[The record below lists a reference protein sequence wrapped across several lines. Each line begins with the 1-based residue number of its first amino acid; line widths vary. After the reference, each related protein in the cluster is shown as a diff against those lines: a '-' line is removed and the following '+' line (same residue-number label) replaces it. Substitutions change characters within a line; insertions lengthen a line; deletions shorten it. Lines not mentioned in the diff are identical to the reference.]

1 MHFLRHSL
9 VSSFESLYHYQAL
22 AVKEHSKAN
31 GEMMTENIVDNP
43 VQNYRIASH
52 RGTAYVCDFYRKSKL
67 EATDR
72 KYYIFS
78 LLLFVI
84 LPSLLIFKI
93 QISNLNLKKK
103 KGNCFMSTSQGRVYL
118 KKGKHHIELL
128 YSIAGDK
135 FCEQNFLL
143 MPFRKSY
150 LLPHMSLLSQ
160 HTTSP
165 RTGQVVHHYK
175 ARAKGNAMKVNILG
189 KRL

>member
-1 MHFLRHSL
+1 
-9 VSSFESLYHYQAL
+9 
-22 AVKEHSKAN
+22 
-31 GEMMTENIVDNP
+31 
-43 VQNYRIASH
+43 
-52 RGTAYVCDFYRKSKL
+52 
-67 EATDR
+67 
-72 KYYIFS
+72 
-78 LLLFVI
+78 
-84 LPSLLIFKI
+84 
-93 QISNLNLKKK
+93 
-103 KGNCFMSTSQGRVYL
+103 MSTSQGRVYL